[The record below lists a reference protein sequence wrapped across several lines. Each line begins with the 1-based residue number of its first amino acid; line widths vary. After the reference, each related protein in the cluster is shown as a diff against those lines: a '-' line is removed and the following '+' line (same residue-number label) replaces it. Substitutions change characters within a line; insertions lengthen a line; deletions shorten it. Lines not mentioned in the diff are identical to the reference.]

1 MGCNGCNSSNVPNGC
16 KNNGYCLTQRCNQ
29 KTTLDLIANINN
41 SSKKKNNKSVEVS
54 FKNGINILL
63 SSILKTKK
71 NQNQV
76 EIHDKIDRFD
86 NIQI

>member
-41 SSKKKNNKSVEVS
+41 SSKKKNNRVKIYN
-54 FKNGINILL
+54 FYIFIFF
-63 SSILKTKK
+63 LK
-71 NQNQV
+71 
-76 EIHDKIDRFD
+76 
-86 NIQI
+86 